1 MAVPQIQIMVA
12 LRALIVVE
20 FKKWQY
26 KFNTDEVHQ
35 QIGRPQIQFWRLVS
49 QATKPTLENSK

>member
-35 QIGRPQIQFWRLVS
+35 QIGQPQIQFWRLVS
-49 QATKPTLENSK
+49 QAMKPTLENSK